1 MAPPTILNKLVRNDA
16 MKVDPPEIYNWRVLL
31 LACASCF
38 GGTLFG
44 MDIGIIGGV
53 ITLPSFK
60 NAFGYEGE
68 GAALANA
75 NLSADIVSVMQCGAF
90 LGALLANPLAD
101 KWGRKPGL
109 LGAATFAGLGG
120 MMQAAASGN
129 IGCLYAGRFV
139 EGLALGGATMLTPTY
154 ISENAP
160 RATRGM
166 LVGLYQ
172 LFETMGAML
181 AFWINYGSQLHISGD
196 AEWQIPL
203 AMQCLPP
210 TLLFLGMLLC
220 NESPRWLARTDR
232 WERSLKTLSHVR
244 NLPGDHPYIV
254 AEMLEMQRQLEEEL
268 ASVNG
273 GSGFWP
279 IVKEIW
285 TVPSNRKRAILSI
298 VLMVCQQ
305 MTGTNAI
312 NYYAPTIFTNLGI
325 TGNSNSLFATGIYGI
340 VKMVSCGLFLIF
352 LADTLGRRWSLIW
365 TGTAMAVAMLYLGF
379 YVRFDPP
386 VANEPVSAAGYVAL
400 VMVYLFAAF
409 FQFGW
414 GPVCWIY
421 VSEIPTSRL
430 RGLNVSLAAATQWL
444 FNLVVARATPVML
457 VTVGNHGYGTYFIF
471 GSFCACMVV
480 IAWFFVPETKGI
492 SLERMDELFGGVDFG
507 DIDDVGEAAQKTEK
521 LGEEAVCVEEAG
533 EVG

>member
-1 MAPPTILNKLVRNDA
+1 MAGAGYRILTRIVRNDA
-16 MKVDPPEIYNWRVLL
+16 MKVDPPEIYNLRVFL

-53 ITLPSFK
+53 ITLPTFE
-60 NAFGYEGE
+60 NAFGYSKLGK
-68 GAALANA
+68 ADAKLADA
-75 NLSADIVSVMQCGAF
+75 NLSANIVSVMQCGAF
-90 LGALLANPLAD
+90 LGALVANPCSD

-109 LGAATFAGLGG
+109 LGAAILAALGG
-120 MMQAAASGN
+120 MMQAASSGN
-129 IGCLYAGRFV
+129 LGCLYAGRFV
-139 EGLALGGATMLTPTY
+139 EGLGLGAATMLTPTY

-172 LFETMGAML
+172 LFETMG
-181 AFWINYGSQLHISGD
+181 SS
-196 AEWQIPL
+196 
-203 AMQCLPP
+203 
-210 TLLFLGMLLC
+210 
-220 NESPRWLARTDR
+220 
-232 WERSLKTLSHVR
+232 
-244 NLPGDHPYIV
+244 
-254 AEMLEMQRQLEEEL
+254 MLEMQRQLEEEL
-268 ASVNG
+268 NSVNG
-273 GSGFWP
+273 GKGFWP
-279 IVKEIW
+279 IVKEMW

-298 VLMVCQQ
+298 VLMICQQ

-325 TGNSNSLFATGIYGI
+325 TGTSNSLFATGIYGI
-340 VKMVSCGLFLIF
+340 VKMVACGLFLIF
-352 LADTLGRRWSLIW
+352 LADTLGRRWSFVW
-365 TGTAMAVAMLYLGF
+365 TGTAMAIAMFYLRF

-386 VANEPVSAAGYVAL
+386 VTGAPVSAAGYVAL

-457 VTVGNHGYGTYFIF
+457 VTVGDHGYGTYFIF
-471 GSFCACMVV
+471 GSFCVCMVA

-507 DIDDVGEAAQKTEK
+507 DIEDVGRAAQTGIVEK
-521 LGEEAVCVEEAG
+521 GESVRVEK
-533 EVG
+533 V